1 MSENLVNLMDLDPDA
16 LKEFAVAHGEKPFRA
31 TQLLKWIYQWGV
43 VDFDE
48 MSNIRKETRALLKQ
62 VAYIHAPEIV
72 SEQKSADGT
81 IKWAMDIG
89 DGQLVE
95 TVFIPEKDRNT
106 LCISTQVG
114 CPVKCA
120 FCRTG
125 KSGFNRNLKLSE
137 IIGQVW
143 RAASRV
149 GFSQN
154 QEQKP
159 ISNVVMMGMG
169 EPLLN
174 VQNVLSAVKI
184 LLSDNA
190 FALSKRRV
198 TISTAGVVPAINKIA
213 GKVDVALALSLHAPN
228 DRLRDE
234 LVPINQKFPLKEVLA
249 AVRNYVDNSNA
260 NCGRVTIEYVLL
272 DHVNDSTD
280 QAHELARLL
289 RDLPCKINLIPFN
302 PHEASEFKRPSN
314 SRIDRFYKVLVEQ
327 YGFTVVTRTT
337 RGDDIAAACGQLAG
351 QVKERRAT
359 AAAAVGAADSGSAA
373 QGGAA
378 ALAGEMNI
386 RSQLVN

>member
-1 MSENLVNLMDLDPDA
+1 MTDSLVNLMDLDPDT
-16 LKEFAVAHGEKPFRA
+16 LKDFVVAHGEKPFRA

-43 VDFDE
+43 VNFDE
-48 MSNIRKETRALLKQ
+48 MTNIKKETRALLKEIS
-62 VAYIHAPEIV
+62 YIHAPEIV
-72 SEQKSADGT
+72 SEQKSSDGT

-95 TVFIPEKDRNT
+95 TVFIPEKERNT

-114 CPVKCA
+114 CPIKCA

-125 KSGFNRNLKLSE
+125 KSGFNRNLKASE

-174 VQNVLSAVKI
+174 VQNVLSVVKL

-198 TISTAGVVPAINKIA
+198 TISTAGVVPTINKIA

-228 DRLRDE
+228 DELRNE
-234 LVPINQKFPLKEVLA
+234 LVPINQKFPLKDLLA

-272 DHVNDSTD
+272 DHVNDSMD
-280 QAHELARLL
+280 QAHELAQLL
-289 RDLPCKINLIPFN
+289 KDLPCKINLIPFN
-302 PHEASEFKRPSN
+302 PHEESEFKRPSN

-351 QVKERRAT
+351 QVKDRRLKEQM
-359 AAAAVGAADSGSAA
+359 AAAERLHEQSIAAHIDTKS
-373 QGGAA
+373 
-378 ALAGEMNI
+378 
-386 RSQLVN
+386 LV

>member
-1 MSENLVNLMDLDPDA
+1 
-16 LKEFAVAHGEKPFRA
+16 
-31 TQLLKWIYQWGV
+31 
-43 VDFDE
+43 
-48 MSNIRKETRALLKQ
+48 
-62 VAYIHAPEIV
+62 
-72 SEQKSADGT
+72 
-81 IKWAMDIG
+81 
-89 DGQLVE
+89 
-95 TVFIPEKDRNT
+95 
-106 LCISTQVG
+106 
-114 CPVKCA
+114 
-120 FCRTG
+120 
-125 KSGFNRNLKLSE
+125 
-137 IIGQVW
+137 
-143 RAASRV
+143 
-149 GFSQN
+149 
-154 QEQKP
+154 
-159 ISNVVMMGMG
+159 MMGMG

-359 AAAAVGAADSGSAA
+359 AAAANAAAVGAADSGSAA

>member
-1 MSENLVNLMDLDPDA
+1 MSESLVNLMDMDPDA
-16 LKEFAVAHGEKPFRA
+16 LKEFCIAHGEKPFRA
-31 TQLLKWIYQWGV
+31 TQILKWIYQYGV
-43 VDFDE
+43 VDFDK
-48 MSNIRKETRALLKQ
+48 MSNIKKETRALLKEI
-62 VAYIHAPEIV
+62 AYIKAPEIV
-72 SEQKSADGT
+72 TEQRSSDGT
-81 IKWAMDIG
+81 IKWALDVG

-95 TVFIPEKDRNT
+95 TVLIPEPDRNT

-114 CPVKCA
+114 CPVKCS

-125 KSGFNRNLKLSE
+125 KSGFNRNLKVHE

-143 RAASRV
+143 VAASRV

-174 VQNVLSAVKI
+174 VQNVLSVVKI

-198 TISTAGVVPAINKIA
+198 TISTSGIVPALNKIA

-228 DRLRDE
+228 NELRDI
-234 LVPINQKFPLKEVLA
+234 LVPVNQKFPLDSLLD

-272 DHVNDSTD
+272 DHVNDSTE
-280 QAHELARLL
+280 QAHELAHLL
-289 RDLPCKINLIPFN
+289 KDLPCKINLIPFN
-302 PHEASEFKRPSN
+302 PHEESEYKRPSN

-351 QVKERRAT
+351 QVRDRKLREQ
-359 AAAAVGAADSGSAA
+359 GAHIDS
-373 QGGAA
+373 
-378 ALAGEMNI
+378 
-386 RSQLVN
+386 LVNQPIKAIIKQVEQ

>member
-1 MSENLVNLMDLDPDA
+1 MSDNLVNLMDLDPDG
-16 LKEFAVAHGEKPFRA
+16 LKEFLVAQGEKPFRA

-43 VDFDE
+43 VDFE
-48 MSNIRKETRALLKQ
+48 QMTNIKKDTRAMLSR
-62 VAYIHAPEIV
+62 VACIKAPEIV
-72 SEQKSADGT
+72 TEQRSSDGT
-81 IKWAMDIG
+81 IKWAMDVG

-95 TVFIPEKDRNT
+95 TVLIPEPDRNT

-114 CPVKCA
+114 CPVKCS

-125 KSGFNRNLKLSE
+125 KSGFNRNLKVHE

-149 GFSQN
+149 GFSEN
-154 QEQKP
+154 QEHKP
-159 ISNVVMMGMG
+159 ISNIVMMGMG

-174 VQNVLSAVKI
+174 VQNVLSTCKL

-198 TISTAGVVPAINKIA
+198 TISTSGIVPALNKIA
-213 GKVDVALALSLHAPN
+213 GKIDVALALSLHAPN
-228 DRLRDE
+228 DELRDI
-234 LVPINQKFPLKEVLA
+234 LVPVNQKFPLDSLLD
-249 AVRNYVDNSNA
+249 AVRNYIDNSNA

-280 QAHELARLL
+280 QAHELAALL

-302 PHEASEFKRPSN
+302 PHEESEYRRPSN

-351 QVKERRAT
+351 QVRDRKLREKT
-359 AAAAVGAADSGSAA
+359 DHV
-373 QGGAA
+373 QE
-378 ALAGEMNI
+378 LAGQEI
-386 RSQLVN
+386 CSIVKPV

>member
-1 MSENLVNLMDLDPDA
+1 MTDSLVNLMDLDPDT
-16 LKEFAVAHGEKPFRA
+16 LKDFVVAHGEKPFRA

-43 VDFDE
+43 VNFDE
-48 MSNIRKETRALLKQ
+48 MTNIKKETRALLKEIS
-62 VAYIHAPEIV
+62 YIHAPEIV
-72 SEQKSADGT
+72 SEQKSSDGT

-95 TVFIPEKDRNT
+95 TVFIPEKERNT

-114 CPVKCA
+114 CPIKCA

-125 KSGFNRNLKLSE
+125 KSGFNRNLKVSE

-174 VQNVLSAVKI
+174 VQNVLSVVKL

-198 TISTAGVVPAINKIA
+198 TISTAGVVPTINKIA

-228 DRLRDE
+228 DELRNE
-234 LVPINQKFPLKEVLA
+234 LVPINQKFPLKDLLA

-272 DHVNDSTD
+272 DHVNDSMD
-280 QAHELARLL
+280 QAHELAQLL
-289 RDLPCKINLIPFN
+289 KDLPCKINLIPFN
-302 PHEASEFKRPSN
+302 PHEESEFKRPSN

-351 QVKERRAT
+351 QVKDRRLKEQM
-359 AAAAVGAADSGSAA
+359 AAAERLHEQSIAAHINTKS
-373 QGGAA
+373 
-378 ALAGEMNI
+378 
-386 RSQLVN
+386 LV

>member
-1 MSENLVNLMDLDPDA
+1 MSENLVNLMNLDPDG
-16 LKEFAVAHGEKPFRA
+16 LKEFCVAHGEKPFRA
-31 TQLLKWIYQWGV
+31 TQILKWIYQWGV

-48 MSNIRKETRALLKQ
+48 MSNIKKDTRALLKQ
-62 VAYIHAPEIV
+62 IAYIKAPEIV
-72 SEQKSADGT
+72 TEQRSSDGT
-81 IKWAMDIG
+81 IKWALDVG

-95 TVFIPEKDRNT
+95 TVLIPEKDRNT

-114 CPVKCA
+114 CPVKCS

-125 KSGFNRNLKLSE
+125 KSGFNRNLKVHE

-149 GFSQN
+149 GFSEN

-174 VQNVLSAVKI
+174 VPNVLSVVKL

-198 TISTAGVVPAINKIA
+198 TISTSGVVPALNKIA

-228 DRLRDE
+228 DQLRDV
-234 LVPINQKFPLKEVLA
+234 LVPINQKFPLESLLK

-280 QAHELARLL
+280 QAHELAHLL
-289 RDLPCKINLIPFN
+289 KDLPCKINLIPFN
-302 PHEASEFKRPSN
+302 PHEESDYQRPSN
-314 SRIDRFYKVLVEQ
+314 SRVDRFYKVLVEQ

-351 QVKERRAT
+351 QVRDRKL
-359 AAAAVGAADSGSAA
+359 AA
-373 QGGAA
+373 
-378 ALAGEMNI
+378 EHI
-386 RSQLVN
+386 KSQVIS

>member
-1 MSENLVNLMDLDPDA
+1 MTDSLVNLMDLDPDT
-16 LKEFAVAHGEKPFRA
+16 LKDFVVAHGEKPFRA

-43 VDFDE
+43 VNFDE
-48 MSNIRKETRALLKQ
+48 MTNIKKETRALLKEIS
-62 VAYIHAPEIV
+62 YIHAPEIV
-72 SEQKSADGT
+72 SEQKSSDGT

-95 TVFIPEKDRNT
+95 TVFIPEKERNT

-114 CPVKCA
+114 CPIKCA

-125 KSGFNRNLKLSE
+125 KSGFNRNLKVSE

-174 VQNVLSAVKI
+174 VQNVLSVVKL

-198 TISTAGVVPAINKIA
+198 TISTAGVVPTINKIA

-228 DRLRDE
+228 DELRNE
-234 LVPINQKFPLKEVLA
+234 LVPINQKFPLKDLLA

-272 DHVNDSTD
+272 DHVNDSM
-280 QAHELARLL
+280 
-289 RDLPCKINLIPFN
+289 
-302 PHEASEFKRPSN
+302 
-314 SRIDRFYKVLVEQ
+314 
-327 YGFTVVTRTT
+327 
-337 RGDDIAAACGQLAG
+337 AG
-351 QVKERRAT
+351 P
-359 AAAAVGAADSGSAA
+359 
-373 QGGAA
+373 
-378 ALAGEMNI
+378 
-386 RSQLVN
+386 

>member
-1 MSENLVNLMDLDPDA
+1 MTDSLVNLMDLDPDT
-16 LKEFAVAHGEKPFRA
+16 LKDFVVAHGEKPFRA

-43 VDFDE
+43 VNFDD
-48 MSNIRKETRALLKQ
+48 MTNIKKETRALLKEI
-62 VAYIHAPEIV
+62 AYIHAPEIV
-72 SEQKSADGT
+72 SEQKSSDGT

-95 TVFIPEKDRNT
+95 TVFIPEKERNT

-114 CPVKCA
+114 CPIKCA

-125 KSGFNRNLKLSE
+125 KSGFNRNLKVSE

-174 VQNVLSAVKI
+174 VQNVLSVVKL

-198 TISTAGVVPAINKIA
+198 TISTAGVVPTINKIA

-228 DRLRDE
+228 DELRNE
-234 LVPINQKFPLKEVLA
+234 LVPINQKFPLKDLLA

-272 DHVNDSTD
+272 DHVNDSMD
-280 QAHELARLL
+280 QAHELAQLL
-289 RDLPCKINLIPFN
+289 KDLPCKINLIPFN
-302 PHEASEFKRPSN
+302 PHEESEFKRPSN

-351 QVKERRAT
+351 QVKDRRLKEQM
-359 AAAAVGAADSGSAA
+359 AAAERLHEQSIAAHIDTKS
-373 QGGAA
+373 
-378 ALAGEMNI
+378 
-386 RSQLVN
+386 LV

>member
-1 MSENLVNLMDLDPDA
+1 MTDSLVNLMDLDPDT
-16 LKEFAVAHGEKPFRA
+16 LKVAHGEKPFRA

-43 VDFDE
+43 VNFDE
-48 MSNIRKETRALLKQ
+48 MTNIKKETRALLKEIS
-62 VAYIHAPEIV
+62 YIHAPEIV
-72 SEQKSADGT
+72 SEQKSSDGT

-95 TVFIPEKDRNT
+95 TVFIPEKERNT

-114 CPVKCA
+114 CPIKCA

-125 KSGFNRNLKLSE
+125 KSGFNRNLKVSE

-174 VQNVLSAVKI
+174 VQNVLSVVKL

-198 TISTAGVVPAINKIA
+198 TISTAGVVPTINKIA

-228 DRLRDE
+228 DELRNE
-234 LVPINQKFPLKEVLA
+234 LVPINQKFPLKDLLA

-272 DHVNDSTD
+272 DHVNDSMD
-280 QAHELARLL
+280 QAHELAQLL
-289 RDLPCKINLIPFN
+289 KDLPCKINLIPFN
-302 PHEASEFKRPSN
+302 PHEESEFKRPSN

-351 QVKERRAT
+351 QVKDRRLKEQM
-359 AAAAVGAADSGSAA
+359 AAAERLHEQSIAAHIDTKS
-373 QGGAA
+373 
-378 ALAGEMNI
+378 
-386 RSQLVN
+386 LV

>member
-1 MSENLVNLMDLDPDA
+1 MTDSLVNLMDLDPDT
-16 LKEFAVAHGEKPFRA
+16 LKDFVVAHGEKPFRA

-43 VDFDE
+43 VNFDE
-48 MSNIRKETRALLKQ
+48 MTNIKKETRALLKEIS
-62 VAYIHAPEIV
+62 YIHAPEIV
-72 SEQKSADGT
+72 SEQKSSDGT

-95 TVFIPEKDRNT
+95 TVFIPEKERNT

-114 CPVKCA
+114 CPIKCA

-125 KSGFNRNLKLSE
+125 KSGFNRNLKASE

-174 VQNVLSAVKI
+174 VQNVLSVVKL

-198 TISTAGVVPAINKIA
+198 TISTAGVVPTINKIA

-228 DRLRDE
+228 DELRNE
-234 LVPINQKFPLKEVLA
+234 LVPINQKFPLKDLLA

-272 DHVNDSTD
+272 DHVNDSMD
-280 QAHELARLL
+280 QAHELAQLL
-289 RDLPCKINLIPFN
+289 KDLPCKINLIPFN
-302 PHEASEFKRPSN
+302 PHEESSYRRPSN
-314 SRIDRFYKVLVEQ
+314 SRVDRFYKVLVEQ

-351 QVKERRAT
+351 QVKDRNMR
-359 AAAAVGAADSGSAA
+359 AAAEAAERLHD
-373 QGGAA
+373 QQIA
-378 ALAGEMNI
+378 ALKH
-386 RSQLVN
+386 S

>member
-1 MSENLVNLMDLDPDA
+1 MTDSLVNLMDLDPDT
-16 LKEFAVAHGEKPFRA
+16 LKDFVVAHGEKPFRA

-43 VDFDE
+43 VNFDE
-48 MSNIRKETRALLKQ
+48 MTNIKKETRALLKEIS
-62 VAYIHAPEIV
+62 YIHAPEIV
-72 SEQKSADGT
+72 SEQKSSDGT

-95 TVFIPEKDRNT
+95 TVFIPEKERNT

-114 CPVKCA
+114 CPIKCA

-125 KSGFNRNLKLSE
+125 KSGFNRNLKVSE

-174 VQNVLSAVKI
+174 VQNVLSVVKL

-198 TISTAGVVPAINKIA
+198 TISTAGVVPTINKIA
-213 GKVDVALALSLHAPN
+213 GKVDVAYCINESKKLPYSAIYNRFDATSERLMALDKPLVSRELLPGIIKRIIYNGYPLNATNLQGSLSDGAFR
-228 DRLRDE
+228 RL
-234 LVPINQKFPLKEVLA
+234 
-249 AVRNYVDNSNA
+249 
-260 NCGRVTIEYVLL
+260 T
-272 DHVNDSTD
+272 
-280 QAHELARLL
+280 
-289 RDLPCKINLIPFN
+289 
-302 PHEASEFKRPSN
+302 
-314 SRIDRFYKVLVEQ
+314 
-327 YGFTVVTRTT
+327 
-337 RGDDIAAACGQLAG
+337 QLAIWHYSDSFNVDESELTP
-351 QVKERRAT
+351 QERWVYHWR
-359 AAAAVGAADSGSAA
+359 VS
-373 QGGAA
+373 
-378 ALAGEMNI
+378 
-386 RSQLVN
+386 